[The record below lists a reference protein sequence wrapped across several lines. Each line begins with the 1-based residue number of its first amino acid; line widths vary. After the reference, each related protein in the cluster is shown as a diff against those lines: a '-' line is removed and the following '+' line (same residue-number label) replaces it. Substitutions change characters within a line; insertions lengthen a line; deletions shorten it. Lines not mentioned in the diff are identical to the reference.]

1 MATVTV
7 SATYPVAPEV
17 VWQELRHVER
27 HVTWMS
33 DAVAIE
39 FLGDQREG
47 VGTSFRCTTKVGPFK
62 TEDLMTITLWV
73 ENTVMGV
80 EHRGLVTGLHPRSHA
95 RRHSRDVERGA
106 DPSLVGA
113 GSPGLLR
120 RLPRAAETV
129 GQESQE
135 PGSTLCLSLLAA

>member
-1 MATVTV
+1 MATGTV

-80 EHRGLVTGLHPRSHA
+80 EHRGLVTG
-95 RRHSRDVERGA
+95 RGA
-106 DPSLVGA
+106 FTLAPTPGGTLVTWSEELTLPWWGLGPL
-113 GSPGLLR
+113 GSCVASPVLR
-120 RLPRAAETV
+120 RLWARNLKNLGRLFV
-129 GQESQE
+129 
-135 PGSTLCLSLLAA
+135 